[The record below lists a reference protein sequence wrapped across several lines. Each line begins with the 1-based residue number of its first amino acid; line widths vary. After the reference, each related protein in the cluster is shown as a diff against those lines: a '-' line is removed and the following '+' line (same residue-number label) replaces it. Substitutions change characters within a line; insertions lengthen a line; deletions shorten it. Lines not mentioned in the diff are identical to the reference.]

1 MSDEEQ
7 QSGAQPPSSPAPVA
21 SPPSA
26 APGQDLLQRLA
37 FAALIEQRRSRRW
50 GIFFKSLLFLY
61 LFVVLAVVVT
71 PARWRA
77 EGLPGGRHTA
87 LVDLTGIIAAGAP
100 ASADNV
106 IRGLRA
112 AFDDKDTA
120 GVILRIN
127 SPGGSPVQAGEI
139 NHAIRD
145 LRTAHPDIPIYAVIT
160 DICASGGYY
169 VAVATDQI
177 YADQASIVGSIGVL
191 MDGFGFVETL
201 KKLGVERRL
210 ITSGAHKG
218 FMDPF
223 SPENP
228 VDVQHLQQMLDDIH
242 RQFIQAV
249 EQGRGSRLKPT
260 PDLFSGLVWTGD
272 QSVKLGLVDGIGSAR
287 YVARRIIGAPR
298 IVNYTRRQ
306 NLFDRLSD
314 RVGTTMAHAVMTW
327 LSAPQLR

>member
-1 MSDEEQ
+1 MSDEENQ
-7 QSGAQPPSSPAPVA
+7 AGAQPPPPAGATPAP
-21 SPPSA
+21 
-26 APGQDLLQRLA
+26 PGQDLIQRLA
-37 FAALIEQRRSRRW
+37 FASLIEQRRSRRW

-61 LFVVLAVVVT
+61 LFVVLAMVVT

-77 EGLPGGRHTA
+77 EGIPVGRHTA
-87 LVDLTGIIAAGAP
+87 LVDLKGVIAAGAP

-112 AFDDKDTA
+112 AFEDKDTA

-139 NHAIRD
+139 NEAIRR
-145 LRTAHPDIPIYAVIT
+145 LRKAHPDIPIYAVIT

-191 MDGFGFVETL
+191 MDGFGFVGTL

-242 RQFIQAV
+242 RQFIAAV
-249 EQGRGSRLKPT
+249 KKGRGSRLKPN

-272 QSVKLGLVDGIGSAR
+272 QSVKLGLVDGLGSAR
-287 YVARRIIGAPR
+287 YVARTIIRAPR
-298 IVNYTRRQ
+298 IVDYTPRQ
-306 NLFDRLSD
+306 NLFERLSD
-314 RVGTTMAHAVMTW
+314 RVGTTMAHALLTW